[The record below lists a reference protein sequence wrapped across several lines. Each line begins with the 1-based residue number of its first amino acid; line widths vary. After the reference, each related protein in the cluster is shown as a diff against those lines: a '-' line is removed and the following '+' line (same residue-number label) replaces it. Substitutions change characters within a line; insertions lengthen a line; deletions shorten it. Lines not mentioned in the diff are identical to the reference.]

1 MIKNPAKEI
10 VEAIQILIDSAMEK
24 TTNVNGGII
33 TSIDENKKYAV
44 NIRGKVNSLPAYPKN
59 ANIQTGDSV
68 FVIVPQGEN
77 SQGFILPNSFN
88 NINESMFIIDK
99 NIDIST
105 TSDSD
110 IYGKGI
116 FINDENN
123 KRVGYVRAISLST
136 GEDLIEIGAIKN
148 INGTIYKNNVDL
160 LIDKSGNKSI
170 RISDPD
176 AWKTALQI
184 L

>member
-1 MIKNPAKEI
+1 MYGSNTFLNI
-10 VEAIQILIDSAMEK
+10 SSYEK
-24 TTNVNGGII
+24 
-33 TSIDENKKYAV
+33 IDENKKYAV

-116 FINDENN
+116 FINDELITDNLKN
-123 KRVGYVRAISLST
+123 S
-136 GEDLIEIGAIKN
+136 LIEKKDII
-148 INGTIYKNNVDL
+148 
-160 LIDKSGNKSI
+160 
-170 RISDPD
+170 
-176 AWKTALQI
+176 
-184 L
+184 